1 MVARCRICYVEM
13 WDVPVSVYPTRKRR
27 EKEKRIKIQKKTCH
41 DWTRNKKWDKEQ
53 LKDGNRKFTG
63 PL

>member
-1 MVARCRICYVEM
+1 M